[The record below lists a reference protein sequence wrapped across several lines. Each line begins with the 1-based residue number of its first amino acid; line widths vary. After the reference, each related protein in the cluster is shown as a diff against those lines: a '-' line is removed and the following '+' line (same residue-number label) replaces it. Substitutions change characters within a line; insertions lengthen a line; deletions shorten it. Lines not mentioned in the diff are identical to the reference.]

1 MIEELADMVH
11 GHYAE
16 NPRPPARIRLG
27 ARKMAELRVDLADL
41 GMRTCSYPLPPETFM
56 GIPIERV
63 ARGADACEVVPE

>member
-11 GHYAE
+11 DHCAE
-16 NPRPPARIRLG
+16 NVWPPARICLG

-63 ARGADACEVVPE
+63 ARDVDACEVVSE